1 MASGVLDG
9 TPATPHA
16 EAILTNFGGQQQLQI
31 DVNGDGVIGS
41 GDITVILNGLVGTL
55 SDANFAVIDA
65 PPVITVSAA
74 APTFTTLDYPGGF
87 DTEAFGINNLGQ
99 IVGGFALDPSDAEW
113 SGWSYNGATFT
124 TIIAPNTHDA
134 PYTVA
139 FAINDN
145 GVIAGD
151 YSPSFDLFGFT
162 DANGIFTPIVS
173 DSPSTTTADGI
184 NNAGVVVGSAFQ
196 HGGTDYSAYI
206 YDPVHGNFT
215 YFSVP
220 AANSI
225 FGQTWAA
232 GINNEGQ
239 IVGGY
244 NIDPDFNTDQGYLY
258 DQVHGTF
265 TTIDDPNGIG
275 GTEVQGIND
284 LGQIVGYYY
293 GADGL
298 SHGFVDNGG
307 IFTTIDNPLGVNG
320 TFVTGIN
327 NSDQVVGYYTGADG
341 FNHAFET
348 SFNASS
354 ATENTPLV
362 LTKLHVSDP
371 GAGNNPI
378 QVTLAVAHGT
388 LALNDATG
396 LSASFDAGRDTL
408 TVTGTV
414 TAIDAALLK
423 GVVYTPGSGFI
434 GDDTLTVT
442 ANDQGHNSSGVPLS
456 TTQTVDI
463 PVIQQANEF
472 ITGGGGNDIITGGGG
487 NDTLTGGAGSDNFI
501 FNPNFGKDSITDFT
515 PGTDSI
521 SVDHTVF
528 ANVAALL
535 AAAQTSGQDVVIT
548 ADLNDTI
555 TLKNVSLAQLT
566 AHQGDFHI
574 T

>member
-1 MASGVLDG
+1 M
-9 TPATPHA
+9 PAWWLVPPTSIAALTIPH
-16 EAILTNFGGQQQLQI
+16 I
-31 DVNGDGVIGS
+31 S
-41 GDITVILNGLVGTL
+41 
-55 SDANFAVIDA
+55 
-65 PPVITVSAA
+65 
-74 APTFTTLDYPGGF
+74 
-87 DTEAFGINNLGQ
+87 
-99 IVGGFALDPSDAEW
+99 
-113 SGWSYNGATFT
+113 
-124 TIIAPNTHDA
+124 TIQRELH
-134 PYTVA
+134 
-139 FAINDN
+139 
-145 GVIAGD
+145 
-151 YSPSFDLFGFT
+151 LFQR
-162 DANGIFTPIVS
+162 A
-173 DSPSTTTADGI
+173 
-184 NNAGVVVGSAFQ
+184 
-196 HGGTDYSAYI
+196 GGTQHI
-206 YDPVHGNFT
+206 
-215 YFSVP
+215 
-220 AANSI
+220 
-225 FGQTWAA
+225 GQTWAV

-244 NIDPDFNTDQGYLY
+244 NVDPDSNTDQGYLY

-265 TTIDDPNGIG
+265 TTIDDPNGIV

-307 IFTTIDNPLGVNG
+307 IFTTFDNPLGVNG

-378 QVTLAVAHGT
+378 EVTLAVAHGT
-388 LALNDATG
+388 LALNDTTG
-396 LSASFDAGRDTL
+396 LTASFDAGHDTL

-414 TAIDAALLK
+414 AAIDAALLK
-423 GVVYTPGSGFI
+423 GVVYTPGNGFI

-487 NDTLTGGAGSDNFI
+487 NDTLTGGAGSEHSFSI
-501 FNPNFGKDSITDFT
+501 RISARISSPISPPAGIRSRSITLF
-515 PGTDSI
+515 SR
-521 SVDHTVF
+521 
-528 ANVAALL
+528 
-535 AAAQTSGQDVVIT
+535 
-548 ADLNDTI
+548 
-555 TLKNVSLAQLT
+555 TLQ
-566 AHQGDFHI
+566 HC
-574 T
+574 